1 MKIRSLAKKIL
12 PDKVHNGLKKPWRT
26 FSESLARDSL
36 RKAIDE
42 QGLKGLYG
50 RLEKLV
56 PDLRDQYTNFRLDSP
71 YLSTKV
77 RAQHAFQISL
87 VEKVLG
93 LSEIK
98 DRALKIV
105 DVGDSAG
112 THTQYIKGIFGP
124 ERIEALSV
132 NLDREAVKKIREK
145 GLEALCERAEDLSS
159 KHSFDADI
167 FLSFELLEHLMD
179 PFSFLRG
186 LSLKGKAEFLI
197 ITVPYLKSSRVG
209 LHQIRNADRRPMNA
223 ETTHILELSPQDW
236 QLIFRFS
243 GWLPVFERVYS
254 QYPKRHWLRVA
265 KAYWREFDF
274 EGFYGVVLKKD
285 RSWCDLY
292 KDW

>member
-105 DVGDSAG
+105 DVGD
-112 THTQYIKGIFGP
+112 
-124 ERIEALSV
+124 
-132 NLDREAVKKIREK
+132 
-145 GLEALCERAEDLSS
+145 
-159 KHSFDADI
+159 
-167 FLSFELLEHLMD
+167 
-179 PFSFLRG
+179 
-186 LSLKGKAEFLI
+186 
-197 ITVPYLKSSRVG
+197 
-209 LHQIRNADRRPMNA
+209 
-223 ETTHILELSPQDW
+223 
-236 QLIFRFS
+236 
-243 GWLPVFERVYS
+243 
-254 QYPKRHWLRVA
+254 
-265 KAYWREFDF
+265 
-274 EGFYGVVLKKD
+274 
-285 RSWCDLY
+285 
-292 KDW
+292 